1 MENVFKV
8 IHWKCVKHE
17 SQLIT
22 QLIKLQF
29 WGLSIAQ
36 KSLGT
41 PLFRFSMPKLF

>member
-36 KSLGT
+36 KVWELIYLDSSC
-41 PLFRFSMPKLF
+41 PN